1 MRTPSKLDP
10 QKTATLELSLQR
22 KIMTNRIKNHPRIC
36 LTLLCLSVFFSFL
49 SSAGNATAETH
60 SLTSPEAQI
69 APTEATPAKVID
81 EENRTMPT
89 EDTSD
94 TALVDSVELLK
105 NEILKLNRDLFIPE
119 EDLLFP
125 ASTQTA
131 IFLSIDGS
139 GLFQL
144 DNAKIAID
152 KTPVGHHL
160 YTEKEIAAL
169 NRGAVQRL
177 YTGNISNGSHELVIV
192 LSGIGPKGRD
202 YKRAAKLEFEK
213 STAAQ
218 YIELKVEANPNNLQP
233 NFNFK
238 VWQ

>member
-1 MRTPSKLDP
+1 
-10 QKTATLELSLQR
+10 
-22 KIMTNRIKNHPRIC
+22 MTNRIKNHPQFSVA
-36 LTLLCLSVFFSFL
+36 LLCLSVFFSCL
-49 SSAGNATAETH
+49 GGAGSATAENST
-60 SLTSPEAQI
+60 T
-69 APTEATPAKVID
+69 
-81 EENRTMPT
+81 PT

-94 TALVDSVELLK
+94 LALVDSVELLK
-105 NEILKLNRDLFIPE
+105 NEILKLNRDLFILE

-169 NRGAVQRL
+169 TRGAVQRL
-177 YTGNISNGSHELVIV
+177 YTGNVSNGSHELVIV

-202 YKRAAKLEFEK
+202 YKRAAKLDFEK

-218 YIELKVEANPNNLQP
+218 YIELKIEANPNNLQP
-233 NFNFK
+233 DFNFK